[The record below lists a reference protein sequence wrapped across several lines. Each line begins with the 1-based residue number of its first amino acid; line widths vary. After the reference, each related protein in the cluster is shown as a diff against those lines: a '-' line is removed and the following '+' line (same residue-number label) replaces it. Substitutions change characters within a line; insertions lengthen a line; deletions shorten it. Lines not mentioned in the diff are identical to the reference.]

1 MVLRHYCR
9 KLSPGPTLLF
19 PTASASLG
27 NHSRHLPCNSCY
39 SFKSLAFTIRPQN
52 EARFELNKLMH
63 QLNILQYLSDRSL
76 PTRAFLCRTPT
87 EVSSTSMDFMA
98 TGSVEERRR
107 PWESREVKSW
117 LNHEK
122 TLQYTRQYRCKIP
135 MACKKLIYLRRWLL
149 QDFTEQQPFIKLVD
163 EMALKDSFLLPQ
175 QLCKHFCVERPQA
188 RAIHGRLIEYGC
200 YGMNKLQSLIPITQ
214 NWLAKT
220 LQVFFTQ
227 VSRHHGNPLLKL
239 TYIAPESNHGFFQ
252 NGFCFGKPTQP
263 CHLEHLE
270 PMSAMHLE
278 EEPSSRKSKPWRLF
292 QSLTCVIVTSNASEL
307 PWDDGDNK
315 TI

>member
-1 MVLRHYCR
+1 M
-9 KLSPGPTLLF
+9 PF
-19 PTASASLG
+19 PPKFHPPRWTSWPRDRWRNVVGLG
-27 NHSRHLPCNSCY
+27 NHG
-39 SFKSLAFTIRPQN
+39 KSSPGNRIPVN
-52 EARFELNKLMH
+52 
-63 QLNILQYLSDRSL
+63 
-76 PTRAFLCRTPT
+76 
-87 EVSSTSMDFMA
+87 
-98 TGSVEERRR
+98 
-107 PWESREVKSW
+107 
-117 LNHEK
+117 
-122 TLQYTRQYRCKIP
+122 RCKIP
-135 MACKKLIYLRRWLL
+135 MACKNTVTFFQSLAVNTSTY
-149 QDFTEQQPFIKLVD
+149 FTEQQPFIKLVD

-239 TYIAPESNHGFFQ
+239 TYIAPESNHVFFQ

>member
-1 MVLRHYCR
+1 MEHIAKQKAEHGIKLWKMVLRHYCR

-52 EARFELNKLMH
+52 EAMFELNKLMH

-135 MACKKLIYLRRWLL
+135 MACKN
-149 QDFTEQQPFIKLVD
+149 TN
-163 EMALKDSFLLPQ
+163 LP
-175 QLCKHFCVERPQA
+175 
-188 RAIHGRLIEYGC
+188 
-200 YGMNKLQSLIPITQ
+200 
-214 NWLAKT
+214 
-220 LQVFFTQ
+220 
-227 VSRHHGNPLLKL
+227 
-239 TYIAPESNHGFFQ
+239 
-252 NGFCFGKPTQP
+252 
-263 CHLEHLE
+263 
-270 PMSAMHLE
+270 
-278 EEPSSRKSKPWRLF
+278 
-292 QSLTCVIVTSNASEL
+292 
-307 PWDDGDNK
+307 
-315 TI
+315 